1 MQTLARRPVVHMA
14 AMGSETVRPERFL
27 VTGALGCI
35 GSWTVKRLT
44 AAGTAVV
51 ATDLAGDAHR
61 WRLIDPELEQKVPL
75 VPCDVTDAQAFER
88 LVSEQGVTH
97 IVHLAALQVPFARAQ
112 PMLGARVNVEGM
124 AVVLEAARHLRDQ
137 VRGLA
142 FASSVAVYG
151 PAERYPG
158 GPLAHDAVAQPT
170 TLYGAYKLAD
180 EWMSRV
186 YERDYGLV
194 SIGLRPDV
202 VYGPGRDQGLT
213 SSPTTAMLAAAVGRP
228 YHVGWGGIAGYQH
241 AAEVADAFIAAARAC
256 EDGSGSDTYN
266 LPTLAC
272 SMESVVAAIQ
282 DAAGGAAKITFE
294 AAPLP
299 FPAAFD
305 ASAAARRLAGLTLM
319 PLREGVRETVSTF
332 RAAAAEGRL
341 DVDRLLGS

>member
-1 MQTLARRPVVHMA
+1 MTL
-14 AMGSETVRPERFL
+14 GSGAVRPERFL

-51 ATDLAGDAHR
+51 ASDLAGDAHR
-61 WRLIDPELEQKVPL
+61 WQLIDPELEQKVPL
-75 VPCDVTDAQAFER
+75 VPCDVTDAQAFQR
-88 LVSEQGVTH
+88 LVSEHGVTH
-97 IVHLAALQVPFARAQ
+97 LVHLAALQVPFARAR

-124 AVVLEAARHLRDQ
+124 AVVLEAARNLRDQ

-151 PAERYPG
+151 PAERYPE
-158 GPLAHDAVAQPT
+158 GPLAHDAPAQPT

-213 SSPTTAMLAAAVGRP
+213 SSPTMAMLAAAVGRP
-228 YHVGWGGIAGYQH
+228 YHIGWGGVAGYHH

-256 EDGSGSDTYN
+256 EDGGGSDTYN
-266 LPTLAC
+266 LPILAC
-272 SMESVVAAIQ
+272 SMGSVVEAIQ
-282 DAAGGAAKITFE
+282 EAAGGAAEITFE
-294 AAPLP
+294 AAALP

-305 ASAAARRLAGLTLM
+305 TSPVERRLAGLGLM
-319 PLREGVRETVSTF
+319 PLRDGVRETVATF
-332 RAAAAEGRL
+332 RAAAADGRL
-341 DVDRLLGS
+341 DVDRLLGA

>member
-1 MQTLARRPVVHMA
+1 MA
-14 AMGSETVRPERFL
+14 AMGSNTIRAERFL

-44 AAGTAVV
+44 GAGTAVV
-51 ATDLAGDAHR
+51 ATDLSGDTHR
-61 WRLIDPELEQKVPL
+61 WRLIDPELEEKVPL
-75 VPCDVTDAQAFER
+75 VPCDVTDAEPFQR
-88 LVSEQGVTH
+88 LVAEQAVSH
-97 IVHLAALQVPFARAQ
+97 IVHLAALQVPFARAR

-124 AVVLEAARHLRDQ
+124 AVVLEAVRNLRDQ

-151 PAERYPG
+151 PADRYPD
-158 GPLAHDAVAQPT
+158 GPLAHEAPAQPT

-186 YERDYGLV
+186 YEREYGLV

-213 SSPTTAMLAAAVGRP
+213 SSPTMAMLAAAVGRP
-228 YHVGWGGIAGYQH
+228 YHIGWGGVAGYQH

-256 EDGSGSDTYN
+256 QDGGGSDTYN
-266 LPTLAC
+266 LPVLVC
-272 SMESVVAAIQ
+272 SMEDVVEAIQ
-282 DAAGGAAKITFE
+282 EAVGGSAEIRFE
-294 AAPLP
+294 EAPLP

-305 ASAAARRLAGLTLM
+305 ASAVERRLDGPRLM
-319 PLREGVRETVSTF
+319 PLSEGVRESIATF

-341 DVDRLLGS
+341 DVDRLLGR

>member
-1 MQTLARRPVVHMA
+1 
-14 AMGSETVRPERFL
+14 MGSETVRPERFL

-44 AAGTAVV
+44 GAGTPVV

-61 WRLIDPELEQKVPL
+61 WRLIDPALEQKVPL
-75 VPCDVTDAQAFER
+75 VPCDVTDSQAFHR
-88 LVSEQGVTH
+88 LVAERAITH

-112 PMLGARVNVEGM
+112 PMLGARVNVQGM
-124 AVVLEAARHLRDQ
+124 AVVLEACRNLRDQ

-151 PAERYPG
+151 PAERYPD
-158 GPLAHDAVAQPT
+158 GPLAHDAVPQPA

-186 YERDYGLV
+186 YEREYGLV

-213 SSPTTAMLAAAVGRP
+213 SSPTMAMLAAAVGRP
-228 YHVGWGGIAGYQH
+228 YHIGWGGVAGYQH

-256 EDGSGSDTYN
+256 QDGGGSDTYN
-266 LPTLAC
+266 LPVLVC
-272 SMESVVAAIQ
+272 SMEDVVEAIQ
-282 DAAGGAAKITFE
+282 EAVGGSAEIRFE
-294 AAPLP
+294 EAPLP

-305 ASAAARRLAGLTLM
+305 ASAVERRLDGPRLM
-319 PLREGVRETVSTF
+319 PLSEGVRESIATF

-341 DVDRLLGS
+341 DVDRLLGR

>member
-1 MQTLARRPVVHMA
+1 MTL
-14 AMGSETVRPERFL
+14 GSDAVRPERFL

-51 ATDLAGDAHR
+51 ASDLAGDAHR

-75 VPCDVTDAQAFER
+75 VPCDVTDAQAFQR
-88 LVSEQGVTH
+88 LVSEHGVTH
-97 IVHLAALQVPFARAQ
+97 LVHLAALQVPFARAR

-124 AVVLEAARHLRDQ
+124 AVVLEAARNLRDQ

-151 PAERYPG
+151 PAERYPE
-158 GPLAHDAVAQPT
+158 GPLAHDAPAQPT

-186 YERDYGLV
+186 YQRDYGLV

-213 SSPTTAMLAAAVGRP
+213 SSPTMAMLAAAVGRP
-228 YHVGWGGIAGYQH
+228 YHIGWGGVAGYHH

-256 EDGSGSDTYN
+256 EDGGGSDTYN
-266 LPTLAC
+266 LPILAC
-272 SMESVVAAIQ
+272 SMGSVVEAIQ
-282 DAAGGAAKITFE
+282 EAAGGAAEITFE

-305 ASAAARRLAGLTLM
+305 TSAVERRFAGLGLM
-319 PLREGVRETVSTF
+319 PLRDGVRETVATF
-332 RAAAAEGRL
+332 RAAAADGRL
-341 DVDRLLGS
+341 DVDRLLSA